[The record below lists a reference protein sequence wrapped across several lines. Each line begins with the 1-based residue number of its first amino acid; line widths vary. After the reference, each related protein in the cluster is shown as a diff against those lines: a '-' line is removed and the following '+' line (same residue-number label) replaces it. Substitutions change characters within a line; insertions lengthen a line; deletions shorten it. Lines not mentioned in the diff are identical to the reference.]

1 MDRIFLALLHYG
13 QLFWLLYGLFELIIA
28 AADLK
33 IYVGELIFDGIED
46 FHIHLER
53 FLQIDDDLING
64 HLGLDFGGTLL
75 TA

>member
-53 FLQIDDDLING
+53 FL
-64 HLGLDFGGTLL
+64 
-75 TA
+75 